1 MFVMRYS
8 RKNPKPKGVKE
19 PVQVYLD
26 APDRAILDQ
35 VAAAEGLSRAEVLR
49 RGIRAYAV
57 QARAEPSPVLA
68 LLDRIEAE
76 ARSAGVASDEPFD
89 PDGHYVDDEA
99 KRWFGAPE

>member
-1 MFVMRYS
+1 MYTMKYS
-8 RKNPKPKGVKE
+8 RKHPPPKVVKE

-35 VAAAEGLSRAEVLR
+35 VAEAEGLSRAEVLR

-57 QARAEPSPVLA
+57 HVRAEPSTVLA

-76 ARSAGVASDEPFD
+76 ARAASVASDEPFD
-89 PDGHYVDDEA
+89 PGEHYIEGEA
-99 KRWFGAPE
+99 RRWFGTAE